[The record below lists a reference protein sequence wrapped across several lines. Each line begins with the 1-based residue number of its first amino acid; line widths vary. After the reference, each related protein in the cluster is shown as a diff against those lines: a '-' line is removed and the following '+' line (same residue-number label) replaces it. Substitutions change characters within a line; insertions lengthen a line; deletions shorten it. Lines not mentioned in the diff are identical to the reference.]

1 MTIIN
6 HGAWTRYVP
15 EVWPEGLPESIMF
28 CKRDVDGV
36 DWYDYIYNGAV
47 FAPNSIKASVNDG
60 RVTVATRDV
69 SRLFP
74 QNCTLIEITEDNSID
89 DPQATFGGKMYDAT
103 TGEIVDVPT
112 PVKMVA
118 SARQIRLAM
127 NQLGLRDEIEAWV
140 ASQPID
146 VRDSWQFTIEFDITH
161 PFVVSAKEA
170 LNKSQ
175 EELVALFTLAQTF
188 T

>member
-6 HGAWTRYVP
+6 HGAWTRYIP
-15 EVWPEGLPESIMF
+15 EVLPEGLPENIMF

-36 DWYDYIYNGAV
+36 DWYEYIYNGAV

-60 RVTVATRDV
+60 RVVAATRDA

-74 QNCTLIEITEDNSID
+74 QNCTLIEITEDSSTD
-89 DPQATFGGKMYDAT
+89 DPQATYGGKLYDAT
-103 TGEIVDVPT
+103 AGAIVDVPL

-127 NQLGLRDEIEAWV
+127 NQLGLRDEIEAYV
-140 ASQPID
+140 ASQLID
-146 VRDSWQFTIEFDITH
+146 VRDSWQFTTEFDIAH
-161 PFVVSAKEA
+161 PFVVGAKEA
-170 LNKSQ
+170 LNKSD